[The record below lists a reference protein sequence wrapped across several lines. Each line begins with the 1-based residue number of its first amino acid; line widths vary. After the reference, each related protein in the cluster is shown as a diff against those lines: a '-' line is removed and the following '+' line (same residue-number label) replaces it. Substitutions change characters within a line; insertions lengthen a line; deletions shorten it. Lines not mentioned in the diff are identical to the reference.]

1 MSAPLRPGISLRDQR
16 RAVAEAD
23 ALIARAE
30 ELHAKLRLEVDRL
43 AAAGRNDDDAKSRLH
58 LAELQLVQLRRSRQA
73 LLPPGE
79 EEG

>member
-43 AAAGRNDDDAKSRLH
+43 AAAGRNDDDARARLH
-58 LAELQLVQLRRSRQA
+58 LAEFQLLQLRRSRQA
-73 LLPPGE
+73 LPSPGE

>member
-1 MSAPLRPGISLRDQR
+1 
-16 RAVAEAD
+16 VAEAD

-30 ELHAKLRLEVDRL
+30 ELRAKLRLEVDRL